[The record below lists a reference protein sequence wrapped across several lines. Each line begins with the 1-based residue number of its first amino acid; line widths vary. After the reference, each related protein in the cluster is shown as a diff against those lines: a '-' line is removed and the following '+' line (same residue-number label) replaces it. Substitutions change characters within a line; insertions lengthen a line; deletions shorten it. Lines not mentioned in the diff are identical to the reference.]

1 MFVFSNAVD
10 GKDDAF
16 NKWYDEQH
24 VGDVLDV
31 EGVVAAQR
39 YDLAPMKLPEGDD
52 LPAQLPPPPHRYLA
66 VYELDRDPDEVMRGF
81 LERVGA
87 GKMQLSDTLDLSTL
101 SLTTWRTRGE
111 RRLAK

>member
-1 MFVFSNAVD
+1 MFVFSNAVA
-10 GKDDAF
+10 GKEDAF

-31 EGVVAAQR
+31 PGVVAAQR

-66 VYELDRDPDEVMRGF
+66 VYELDREPDAVMNNF
-81 LERVGA
+81 LTRVGS
-87 GKMQLSDTLDLSTL
+87 GKMQLSETLDLFTL
-101 SLTTWRTRGE
+101 SVTAWRTRGE

>member
-16 NKWYDEQH
+16 NKWYDDDH

-31 EGVVAAQR
+31 PGVVAARR

-52 LPAQLPPPPHRYLA
+52 LPAHLPPPPHRYLA
-66 VYELDRDPDEVMRGF
+66 VYELDRAPDEVMSDF
-81 LERVGA
+81 LDRVGS
-87 GKMQLSDTLDLSTL
+87 GNMQLSDTMDLSTL
-101 SLTTWRTRGE
+101 SVTTWRPRGE
-111 RRLAK
+111 RRSAE